1 MGAFKVK
8 ISYIPLWKLL
18 LDKKLIKSD
27 LKKMANIGSTTLAK
41 MSKDQSVG
49 MDIMARI
56 CTALNCNIADIVE
69 MVPGNETQKLEDED
83 S

>member
-1 MGAFKVK
+1 MK

-27 LKKMANIGSTTLAK
+27 LKKMANISSTTLAK

-69 MVPGNETQKLEDED
+69 MVPGNETQKAEGED
-83 S
+83 SD

>member
-1 MGAFKVK
+1 MK

-27 LKKMANIGSTTLAK
+27 LKKMANISSTTLAK

-56 CTALNCNIADIVE
+56 CTALNCNISDIVE
-69 MVPGNETQKLEDED
+69 MVPGEEAQKAEGGD
-83 S
+83 SD

>member
-1 MGAFKVK
+1 MK

-27 LKKMANIGSTTLAK
+27 LKKMANISSTTLAK

-56 CTALNCNIADIVE
+56 CTALSCNIADIVE
-69 MVPGNETQKLEDED
+69 MVPGNETQKAEGED
-83 S
+83 SY